1 MFFLR
6 FPRSLSTRKNSAGF
20 ALFYLLLFYAVPS
33 ASETIIY
40 PKAGEGFID
49 HHAYPLK
56 LLDLA
61 LSKSGVDAQL
71 VPSETFMT
79 QARSLKELNK
89 PDGIDVLWTM
99 TSKER
104 ENDVLAIRIPIYK
117 GLIGWRLFLTGLTP
131 HYDSSQPITLEDLKR
146 LNLIQGHD
154 WPDTNVL
161 LSNGFNVKT
170 STSFSGLFQML
181 ALERADL
188 FPRSVIEVWDEL
200 NGDLGAQLALEHHTI
215 ISYPAASYFFTARSN
230 QGLARL
236 IQKGL
241 DIAIQD
247 GSFDELFYRYFE
259 EVISRA
265 RISERTLYRL
275 DNPLLSSETPLG
287 NKSLWFYPK

>member
-6 FPRSLSTRKNSAGF
+6 FPLSSNTRKKSAGF
-20 ALFYLLLFYAVPS
+20 ALFCLLMFYAVPS

-40 PKAGEGFID
+40 PQAGEGFID
-49 HHAYPLK
+49 HHVYPLK

-61 LSKSGVDAQL
+61 LSKAGVDVQL
-71 VPSETFMT
+71 VPSNTFMT

-104 ENDVLAIRIPIYK
+104 ENDALAVPIPIYK
-117 GLIGWRLFLTGLTP
+117 GLIGWRIFLTGLKP
-131 HYDSSQPITLEDLKR
+131 RYDSSQPITLEDLKT
-146 LNLIQGHD
+146 LDLIQGHD
-154 WPDTNVL
+154 WPDTKVL
-161 LSNGFNVKT
+161 LKNGFNVKT

-215 ISYPAASYFFTARSN
+215 ISYPAASYFFTANSN

-241 DIAIQD
+241 EIAIRD
-247 GSFDELFYRYFE
+247 GSFDELFYQYFE
-259 EVISRA
+259 GFIARA
-265 RISERTLYRL
+265 RISERTHYRL
-275 DNPLLSSETPLG
+275 DNPLLSPETPLE
-287 NKSLWFYPK
+287 NKSLWFYPE